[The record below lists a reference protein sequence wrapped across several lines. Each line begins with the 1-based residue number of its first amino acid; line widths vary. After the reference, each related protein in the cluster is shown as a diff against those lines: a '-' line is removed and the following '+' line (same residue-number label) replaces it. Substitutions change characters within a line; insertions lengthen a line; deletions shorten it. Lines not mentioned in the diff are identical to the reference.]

1 MKEIF
6 FTQNVPQA
14 LLLFA
19 LTILIGLWLG
29 RIKIKGVSLGVTWI
43 LFVGILLSHFHLVP
57 NATILG
63 FVKDFGLILFVY
75 AMGLQVGGNFF
86 SSLRHGGLALN
97 LLAVGI
103 IVLGCITTWVIST
116 ASGESLID
124 MVGVMCGAVTNTP
137 SLGAAQ
143 QTLTDMGMS
152 HNLASGYAV
161 AYPLAVIGIIF
172 APMLVAWI
180 CRINIKEEEKQ
191 YGGMNNVE
199 KTVKYSVIV
208 EKGKADG
215 LSVTEIQKIIGI
227 PIIISRLK
235 RPNGEIENAMTSTI
249 IHRGDILR
257 TICLREDQAKV
268 TDFFGN
274 HYPTDAQEW
283 DVKGGLLES
292 QKIKVTNPAMQG
304 KRLCELHLESLYGV
318 TIGTIRR
325 AGVTILH
332 DDNVQLQVGDDVR
345 VVGARQ
351 NIEKA
356 AAVLGNQMKQL
367 DMPNLVVISLGVAL
381 GVLLGLLPINMGLPQ
396 PLKLGLAGGPL
407 IVAILIATFGP
418 RVRMVTYAS
427 NSSLLMLRELGIS
440 LFLAAVGLSCGED
453 FFRVV
458 ADGGYMWVLY
468 GFLITVVPLLVM
480 GVVARKVCHL
490 PYYTIAGFMAGAT
503 TDPPALAFNNGQSE
517 TSLPSL
523 GYATVYPLSMFLRI
537 LAAQLMII
545 LAI

>member
-19 LTILIGLWLG
+19 LTILMGLWLG